1 MVIENKETRM
11 LEKMVD
17 AMCNMREEETIAL
30 AKELVDAEENPQDI
44 LNSCKDAMDV
54 VGKRFEKGEYFL
66 PELILAGEMLKQISE
81 IIKPKLT
88 VNVEK
93 EHLGKVIIG
102 TVEGDIHDIGK
113 DIVVFMLE
121 VNGFDVV
128 DLGIDVPARKFVE
141 AIENSQAAV
150 VGLSGFLTLAF
161 HSMKSTV
168 EAISSAGFRD
178 KVKIMIGGGQIDE
191 DVRNYTGA
199 DAYGL
204 GAMDAVRLCQEWKC

>member
-1 MVIENKETRM
+1 M